1 VNVTSAPAFRKSGR
15 CGTSSC
21 VEVAHFGGQV
31 LVRDSKNP
39 DQSALTFTMEEWQAF
54 RLGMVEDGEFR
65 FD

>member
-1 VNVTSAPAFRKSGR
+1 VNIVQVPTFRKSNR

-21 VEVAHFGGQV
+21 VEVAHVDGQV

-39 DQSALTFTMEEWQAF
+39 AQSALTFTIEEWTAF
-54 RLGMVEDGEFR
+54 RLGMVEDGEFK